1 MGAVWVAD
9 HVDLDAPV
17 AIKFQNASFAGKEA
31 AGERFQREAK
41 MAARLRNPHV
51 VRIQDYGVADGVPFM
66 AMELLEGESL
76 RARLDREER
85 ATPREATRLLRQA
98 AAGLDFAHA
107 AGVVHRD
114 VKPSNLFVARE
125 GDGETLKILD
135 FGIAKWTDVEGDPTA
150 SSVVLGSARYMSPEQ
165 ARGEAVDR
173 RTDIWSLGVVAYEM
187 LTGDVPFRG
196 ANLPDTTTK
205 ICAGVF
211 EKPSAR
217 LGASY
222 ACFDSVFERALA
234 LLPTK
239 RPETAT
245 ELAEAFARAAA
256 EWKGSASGSVGRE
269 SDTATMRATV
279 TAKIAGRARRG
290 GALGLGL
297 IALAAV
303 GGALVLRPW
312 LSGGDSRAV
321 VEPSK
326 PSAAPP
332 AAASVAPSAPPATAA
347 VATPSAPAAAA
358 TASIPAQ
365 TPRSPIAPQP
375 KSARKKPAEAPA
387 PTPSRKT
394 DPDFGLSL
402 PGR

>member
-17 AIKFQNASFAGKEA
+17 AIKFQNASLAGKDA
-31 AGERFQREAK
+31 ASERFQREAK

-51 VRIQDYGVADGVPFM
+51 VRIQDYGVADGIPFM

-85 ATPREATRLLRQA
+85 ATPREAARLLRQA

-114 VKPSNLFVARE
+114 VKPSNLFVTRE
-125 GDGETLKILD
+125 GDAETLKILD

-205 ICAGVF
+205 ICSGAF

-222 ACFDSVFERALA
+222 SCFDSVFERTLA
-234 LLPTK
+234 LSPTK

-256 EWKGSASGSVGRE
+256 EWKGSASSSVGRE

-279 TAKIAGRARRG
+279 TAKIAGRTRRG
-290 GALGLGL
+290 GALGIGL
-297 IALAAV
+297 VALAAV
-303 GGALVLRPW
+303 GGALVFRSW
-312 LSGGDSRAV
+312 RSGGDGPAV
-321 VEPSK
+321 TEPSK

-332 AAASVAPSAPPATAA
+332 VAAPVAPSAPHSTAA
-347 VATPSAPAAAA
+347 APTPSAPAEAP
-358 TASIPAQ
+358 TASTPSK
-365 TPRSPIAPQP
+365 TPRSPIAPQA
-375 KSARKKPAEAPA
+375 KSVRKKPAEEPA